1 MLKKR
6 NKMKMGKMVLIFCLT
21 VITAAN
27 ILSQGNSTTVESG
40 YVTVDGGKLF
50 YEIAGKG
57 ENIVLLHDGMVNNR
71 IWDEQFPVLARNYRV
86 IRYDRRGYGK
96 SSDPET
102 KYSHID
108 DLNQI
113 FIQLKVDKAIV
124 FGMSSGGGLAIN
136 FALTYPEK
144 VNGLVLVGAVV
155 SGFGYTSHM
164 DTRGGNF
171 NRSEYSDP
179 VKLRKYFVLDDPY
192 EIYSGNKKAKEKVMT
207 LLPYFGR
214 DNTVPTK
221 PPVKIAV
228 KCLSEIKVPALILVG
243 EYDHPD
249 VHAHAGVINAGIEN
263 SRREIIPKSGHL
275 IPIEQPGLFNESVLN
290 FLGKLSNRPN

>member
-1 MLKKR
+1 
-6 NKMKMGKMVLIFCLT
+6 MKNL
-21 VITAAN
+21 
-27 ILSQGNSTTVESG
+27 ILSFCILVLPVTNLLSQSSSITSDTG
-40 YVTVDGGKLF
+40 YVKVDGGKLF
-50 YEIAGKG
+50 YEVAGKG
-57 ENIVLLHDGMVNNR
+57 ENIVLLHDGMVNHR
-71 IWDEQFPVLARNYRV
+71 IWDEQFPVLAKNYRV
-86 IRYDRRGYGK
+86 VRYDRRGYGK
-96 SSDPET
+96 STDPQT

-108 DLNQI
+108 DLNQV
-113 FIQLKVDKAIV
+113 FLQLKVDKAVI

-192 EIYSGNKKAKEKVMT
+192 EIYSGNIKAKEKVMA

-214 DNTVPTK
+214 DNTVPMK
-221 PPVKIAV
+221 PPVKVAV
-228 KCLSEIKVPALILVG
+228 KFLSEIKVPTLILVG
-243 EYDHPD
+243 EFDIPD

-275 IPIEQPGLFNESVLN
+275 IPVEQPGLFYESVLN
-290 FLGKLSNRPN
+290 FLGKLSNQPN